1 MSDLY
6 CLLQKAQN
14 SLKWVLKGIVNIN
27 IIMLLTKGN
36 SEARHF
42 VRLHKTE
49 KLILSVKGLRKS
61 HCVTQLRSPL
71 GGHDIK

>member
-1 MSDLY
+1 
-6 CLLQKAQN
+6 
-14 SLKWVLKGIVNIN
+14 
-27 IIMLLTKGN
+27 MLLTKGN
-36 SEARHF
+36 SEERHF

-49 KLILSVKGLRKS
+49 KLIISVKGLRKS

>member
-1 MSDLY
+1 
-6 CLLQKAQN
+6 
-14 SLKWVLKGIVNIN
+14 
-27 IIMLLTKGN
+27 MLLTKGN
-36 SEARHF
+36 SEERHF

-71 GGHDIK
+71 GGHDIKYTI

>member
-1 MSDLY
+1 
-6 CLLQKAQN
+6 
-14 SLKWVLKGIVNIN
+14 
-27 IIMLLTKGN
+27 MLLTKGN
-36 SEARHF
+36 SEERHF
-42 VRLHKTE
+42 VRLSE

>member
-1 MSDLY
+1 
-6 CLLQKAQN
+6 
-14 SLKWVLKGIVNIN
+14 
-27 IIMLLTKGN
+27 MLLTKGN
-36 SEARHF
+36 SEERHF

-71 GGHDIK
+71 LKDMLCLFYVKIF